1 MSEMIVTLDQLRAA
15 REFAEKVTPLRLRLY
30 QNRRKDS
37 PAPRELDPIKVSED
51 IRVSKVSEFAAMS
64 WLNER
69 YGDGDCDGPD
79 LKIYENPTWRHDL
92 LSRHLGRVNVKFT
105 YRGAMHR
112 NGWSVQNEDKK
123 QCDYWMFL
131 EEISPSWF
139 DIRYVVDNNTAASL
153 SGHPRHD
160 GVRNKKVLYPT
171 DFPPETR
178 R

>member
-37 PAPRELDPIKVSED
+37 PAPRELDPS
-51 IRVSKVSEFAAMS
+51 
-64 WLNER
+64 
-69 YGDGDCDGPD
+69 
-79 LKIYENPTWRHDL
+79 
-92 LSRHLGRVNVKFT
+92 
-105 YRGAMHR
+105 
-112 NGWSVQNEDKK
+112 
-123 QCDYWMFL
+123 
-131 EEISPSWF
+131 
-139 DIRYVVDNNTAASL
+139 
-153 SGHPRHD
+153 HPRHD